1 MAGGGA
7 PTPGKS
13 GKKSVDFVV
22 NLIPTIDLLSVLISF
37 LLITAVWTQLARI
50 DTDQAIAQSAGAPQ
64 QQPPKDL
71 IKNVNILVTADE
83 AVMNITGERPP
94 VRIPRLPEDKYFKDL
109 RTTLKNLKER
119 VGEEP
124 KPKVMLAAEDK
135 VQYKSL
141 IQIMDICLDVGLS
154 GITVAN
160 PNVVQG
166 ELL

>member
-7 PTPGKS
+7 PTPSKG

-50 DTDQAIAQSAGAPQ
+50 DTDQAISQNTSA
-64 QQPPKDL
+64 PPEKQEKE
-71 IKNVNILVTADE
+71 KNINILITADE
-83 AVMNITGERPP
+83 AVMNLTGERPP
-94 VRIPRLPEDKYFKDL
+94 KRVPRLPEDKYFKEV
-109 RTTLKNLKER
+109 RAGLKNLKDRAPES
-119 VGEEP
+119 
-124 KPKVMLAAEDK
+124 PKVMLAAEDK
-135 VQYKSL
+135 VLYKNI
-141 IQIMDICLDVGLS
+141 IQIMDICLDIGLS

-160 PNVVQG
+160 TNTVQG

>member
-7 PTPGKS
+7 PTPTKG

-50 DTDQAIAQSAGAPQ
+50 DTDQAISQSNAAPPQ
-64 QQPPKDL
+64 NQEKE
-71 IKNVNILVTADE
+71 KNINILVTSDE

-94 VRIPRLPEDKYFKDL
+94 KRIPKLPEDKYYKEV
-109 RTTLKNLKER
+109 RSSLKILKER
-119 VGEEP
+119 APESA
-124 KPKVMLAAEDK
+124 KVMLAAEDK
-135 VQYKSL
+135 VQYKSI
-141 IQIMDICLDVGLS
+141 IQVMDICLDVGLS

-160 PNVVQG
+160 PNTVQG